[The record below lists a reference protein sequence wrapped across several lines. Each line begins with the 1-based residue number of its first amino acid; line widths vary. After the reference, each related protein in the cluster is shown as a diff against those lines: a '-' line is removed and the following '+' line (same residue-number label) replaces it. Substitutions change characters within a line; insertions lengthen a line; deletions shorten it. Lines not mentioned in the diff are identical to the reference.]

1 MPWCR
6 IQTLLC
12 KLALWL
18 LLCTGS
24 VAWSAPQ
31 VYSRFIHLN
40 DHFTISP
47 LATRMVQ
54 DQHGILWLG
63 TQHGLYRFDGGD
75 LTRFQADAADANTL
89 SADWVTSL
97 LVEGSDTLW
106 IGTRY
111 GGLSRLDLTTE
122 RFEQLRFANEADD
135 ATQYEIA
142 VLYQDAT
149 GRIWIGTNGAGVFY
163 WDPHRQRIV
172 SLELAAVIDGV
183 STAYINDIWRDDSQQ
198 LWLAIGDAPLRTK
211 GSATGGL
218 IRWDLAQQQGQGW
231 HPGNS
236 GLSHDSA
243 TSLAVHPEHGLLFT
257 LYGGGLWRMSLQTLQ
272 PEPMPMPETMRR
284 IQATAIG
291 LDPTGNI
298 WLASDGQG
306 LWLYLTASQQWQQF
320 QYHPEFAGGLRNS
333 AITALY
339 FDAQDALWL
348 LSQSGF
354 SLLGPVAQQVRT
366 LPFGNRDPNLLGAA
380 NVFGIE
386 AVSEHE
392 VWIANR
398 EAGVAL
404 FNPATGQLQ
413 RFALPDDAL
422 GPGIARAVFK
432 EQDWIWVGT
441 DRGLYRLYPDTADWQ
456 SQPLPE
462 IGGPPTISIFYPDA
476 QGRLWLGSR
485 GSGLYLLDQQ
495 RQFMRHYHTG
505 SERYPLPFDTIT
517 SMVEDPQGYF
527 WLGSLDRGLVRG
539 DLELTEWQHW
549 RQFDGSDHGL
559 VFNGIQLI
567 YPQNGHVWVRAG
579 NLNHRWLE
587 RSEPP
592 FFKAYP
598 TDDTVDAALIAA
610 DEFRLLYRAHW
621 LPASRSLLELN
632 VRHGMQETTWI
643 GAWELHDG
651 MIYRGGS
658 SGMDYFRLQELPKEQ
673 PIPAVQLTRFSLF
686 NQTVPPGS
694 SPLLPQALPYLDR
707 LVLKYKEDMFSIRF
721 AVPSWLH
728 QQQLQYRYR
737 LQGFDRDWIMTSA
750 NERIATYTRLPP
762 AIYQFEVA
770 ARLGDGEW
778 QEPVLLTIQVLPP
791 WWMTWWFRGL
801 VIATVLFAF
810 WLWLHLKIRA
820 ERAMRRELQHQVT
833 ARTLELKE
841 KHDALMASNQDLML
855 LQQIGREITASL
867 ELDQVLSRCYQM
879 LSALIDVQ
887 VMVIGLHR
895 PQLQQIEFVFWQ
907 ENNQQLPSFSIADQA
922 PDILAAICFSQQ
934 REIRIS
940 QWDELKPYLGD
951 IPKPLCG
958 EPMESVLY
966 IPLMLNQQ
974 VVGVFSIQSPNP
986 NAYSP
991 SQLDLLRTLASTI
1004 AIAVVN
1010 ADTFTRLQQTQQ
1022 QLVTQE
1028 KMASLGGLVA
1038 GVAHEINTPLGICVT
1053 ATSHLKAEFEL
1064 LQRAFAEKKLQQSQF
1079 NRFLQHMQ
1087 DGLKI
1092 LEVNTERA
1100 AALVQSFK
1108 QVSVDQSAEG
1118 SREIEL
1124 ASYLQDVLLSLQPQ
1138 LKTVA
1143 CQFELDCPDNIHWH
1157 TDAGAVAQIIT
1168 NLVMN
1173 SIRHAFSGITQPQIS
1188 LSVRQ
1193 QGRQLL
1199 FSYQDNGLGMDA
1211 VSLQRLFEPFYT
1223 TKRSLGGTGL
1233 GAHIVYNL
1241 VTARLKGQIKV
1252 SSEPG
1257 QGLQYQLTLP
1267 MDAC

>member
-1 MPWCR
+1 MS
-6 IQTLLC
+6 
-12 KLALWL
+12 LWLL

-24 VAWSAPQ
+24 IVWSAPQ

-40 DHFTISP
+40 DNFDISP

-54 DQHGILWLG
+54 DNNGFLWLG

-75 LTRFQADAADANTL
+75 VTRFQADAANANSL

-97 LVEGSDTLW
+97 LVEGTDTLW

-111 GGLSRLDLTTE
+111 GGLNRLDLKTE
-122 RFEQLRFANEADD
+122 RFEQLRFAIDTDD
-135 ATQYEIA
+135 VTQNEIA

-149 GRIWIGTNGAGVFY
+149 DRIWVGTYGAGVFY
-163 WDPHRQRIV
+163 WEPDKQRILA
-172 SLELAAVIDGV
+172 LEIPAEIDGV
-183 STAYINDIWRDDSQQ
+183 STAYINDIWLDDSQQ

-211 GSATGGL
+211 GRATGGL
-218 IRWDLAQQQGQGW
+218 IRWDLRLQQGQGW

-236 GLSHDSA
+236 DLSHDSA
-243 TSLAVHPEHGLLFT
+243 TSLAAHPEHGLLFA
-257 LYGGGLWRMSLQTLQ
+257 LYGGGLWRMNSLTWQ
-272 PEPMPMPETMRR
+272 PEPMAMPESMLR
-284 IQATAIG
+284 IQATSIG
-291 LDPTGNI
+291 MDAAGNI

-306 LWLYLTASQQWQQF
+306 LWLYLTASQRWQQF
-320 QYHPEFAGGLRNS
+320 QYHPEFNAGLRNATIS
-333 AITALY
+333 KLY
-339 FDAQDALWL
+339 FDAQGALWL

-366 LPFGNRDPNLLGAA
+366 LPFGSRDPNLLGAA
-380 NVFGIE
+380 NVFGVE
-386 AVSEHE
+386 AVSEQE

-404 FNPATGQLQ
+404 FNPLSGQLQ
-413 RFALPDDAL
+413 RFALPEDAI
-422 GPGIARAVFK
+422 GPSIVRAVLK
-432 EQDWIWVGT
+432 EQDWLWVGT
-441 DRGLYRLYPDTADWQ
+441 DRGLYRLLPDTADWQ
-456 SQPLPE
+456 YMALPE
-462 IGGPPTISIFYPDA
+462 LGGPPTISIIYPDA

-505 SERYPLPFDTIT
+505 SESYPLPFNTIT
-517 SMVEDPQGYF
+517 SMVIDPKGYF
-527 WLGSLDRGLVRG
+527 WLGSLDRGVIRA
-539 DLELTEWQHW
+539 DLELSDWQHW
-549 RQFDGSDHGL
+549 RQFDGSEHGL

-567 YPQNGHVWVRAG
+567 YPQNGHIWIRAG
-579 NLNHRWLE
+579 NLNHRWLD

-598 TDDTVDAALIAA
+598 TDESVDAALIAA
-610 DEFRLLYRAHW
+610 DEFRLLYRSHW

-632 VRHGMQETTWI
+632 VSHGMQETTWI
-643 GAWELHDG
+643 GAWELADG

-658 SGMDYFRLQELPKEQ
+658 SGMDYFRPQDLPQ
-673 PIPAVQLTRFSLF
+673 DHTIPAVQLTRFSLF
-686 NQTVPPGS
+686 NQTVLPGS
-694 SPLLPQALPYLDR
+694 SKLLPQALPYLDR

-721 AVPSWLH
+721 AVPSLLH

-762 AIYQFEVA
+762 GLYQFEVA
-770 ARLGDGEW
+770 ARLGNGEW
-778 QEPVLLTIQVLPP
+778 QESAILPIQVLPP

-801 VIATVLFAF
+801 IIAAVIFAL
-810 WLWLHLKIRA
+810 WLWLHLKMQA
-820 ERAMRRELQHQVT
+820 ERTMRRELQHQVT
-833 ARTLELKE
+833 KRTLELRE
-841 KHDALMASNQDLML
+841 KHDALESSNKDLTL
-855 LQQIGREITASL
+855 LQKIGREITSSL
-867 ELDQVLSRCYQM
+867 DLDQVLSRCHQM
-879 LSALIDVQ
+879 LSELIDVH

-895 PQLQQIEFVFWQ
+895 PQLQQIEFVFWL
-907 ENNQQLPSFSIADQA
+907 ENNQQSPSFSIDKDDPAV
-922 PDILAAICFSQQ
+922 LASLCFNQ
-934 REIRIS
+934 RKEIQVNQRS
-940 QWDELKPYLGD
+940 DFFKFFSSMPQ
-951 IPKPLCG
+951 PLSG
-958 EPMESVLY
+958 EPMQSVIY
-966 IPLMLNQQ
+966 IPLMVNQQ
-974 VVGVFSIQSPNP
+974 AVGVFSVQSPRP
-986 NAYSP
+986 FAYSE

-1022 QLVTQE
+1022 QLVMQE

-1064 LQRAFAEKKLQQSQF
+1064 LQRAFVEKKLQQSQF

-1108 QVSVDQSAEG
+1108 QVSVDQSADG
-1118 SREIEL
+1118 SRDIEL
-1124 ASYLQDVLLSLQPQ
+1124 ASYLRDVLLSLQPQ

-1143 CQFELDCPDNIHWH
+1143 CQFELNCPDGIHWH

-1173 SIRHAFSGITQPQIS
+1173 SIKHAFTNISQPQIS
-1188 LSVRQ
+1188 LDISQ
-1193 QGRQLL
+1193 QGRQLQL
-1199 FSYQDNGLGMDA
+1199 NFRDNGQGMDA

-1252 SSEPG
+1252 SSEPC
-1257 QGLQYQLTLP
+1257 QGLHYQITLP